1 MSRFAALVSKVDMSI
16 EDHCCWSIQH
26 MPFTVATSLED
37 DSPFS
42 INLAETLGHNIRVSQ
57 KAESPRFWLQ
67 REYSFNTSQFRKET
81 LAPMVA
87 RVCIQHGFTSINK
100 GWDSQK
106 NKVLFIC
113 SRGKYYQKKVTKAP
127 HHQLKKRQQGG
138 QQTGPYWM
146 LIKKQRAPSGLQFTG
161 AQTEK
166 DGIFQS
172 NRVEATL
179 MWAMSGFSQ
188 NLLLFL
194 PNQSQMMK
202 RKKLP

>member
-1 MSRFAALVSKVDMSI
+1 MSI

-67 REYSFNTSQFRKET
+67 KEYSFNTSQFRKET

-113 SRGKYYQKKVTKAP
+113 SRGKYYQKKTDKSNKPIEKEATGRTTKRP
-127 HHQLKKRQQGG
+127 VLDTNKKTTCSFRFAIYWCPNRKRWYIPKQQGG
-138 QQTGPYWM
+138 SNSHVGHNDPRLLPHCSTSM
-146 LIKKQRAPSGLQFTG
+146 L
-161 AQTEK
+161 
-166 DGIFQS
+166 
-172 NRVEATL
+172 V
-179 MWAMSGFSQ
+179 
-188 NLLLFL
+188 LLL
-194 PNQSQMMK
+194 
-202 RKKLP
+202 